1 MPVSGLGSLIS
12 PPQVDF
18 ARFCQ
23 QSLAL
28 LCTVSDDG
36 RFLWLNPAF
45 ERVLGYPSEV
55 LYSKRVLDLLH
66 PDDIEAT
73 RAMMALRQAGEP
85 IENFENRYRCA
96 DGSYKWLNWSAT
108 RDECGTVYAAARDIT
123 EKKQLEAE
131 LRRLAKI
138 AAATSNSVIITGPD
152 RRIQWVNE
160 GFTRLTGYTLPEVEG
175 RKPGEILQGPDT
187 DPQAIEQIRRGLA
200 AAQGFSLE
208 ILNYHRSG
216 STYWVR
222 IEMEPLFDAAGEP
235 AGFMAIQLD
244 ITERK
249 RDEIR
254 LLESARRLSHM
265 SQLSKVGAW
274 QIDLVHNTATWTEE
288 TYRIHDVDL
297 TFVLTVEAAMEFY
310 DPATAADVRRHAQA
324 AIHQGVPW
332 DCEWPM
338 TTARG
343 RQVWVRCIG
352 EPHFEDGRCV
362 SINGTVQDISL
373 ERERNE
379 QIRLSELRHRE
390 LLAALPDAL
399 LRIGPAGELLDVHTP
414 PGFPALTSARP
425 GERFLLPPVANAI
438 EALLNRPDGATHECE
453 LAGGRLLELRR
464 APAHEDSLILA
475 RDITDRREVENRLS
489 AAISWQTAFHDF
501 AGFAVIATSPDG
513 IIRSFNG
520 AAERLLGY
528 SASELVDQQ
537 TPAILHDPQEV
548 EARAAAV
555 SAELGLTFG
564 HPFEACTAP
573 SRLNLPNTHEWT
585 LIRKDG
591 SRFPVLLSVTA
602 LRDAAQGVIGYLAVG
617 ADLTQQKESARQL
630 ELARQAAEDASRAKS
645 DFLANMSHEIRTP
658 MNGVVGFADLLAE
671 TPLAADQREYV
682 ETIRHSAEAL
692 LSIIND
698 ILDFSKIEAGR
709 LTLEKKTCDVRQ
721 AAVEVVELLRPGLLS
736 SAVEL
741 VLDWG
746 PRVPQFAVGDAGRIR
761 QVLLNLLGN
770 ALKFTEQGSIILRA
784 EALPRG
790 LRIAII
796 DTGIGIPPE
805 KQPSLFGKFVQVDT
819 SSARRFGGTGLGLA
833 ISRHLVEAM
842 DGEINFS
849 SVLGGGSTFSVTL
862 PTPTD
867 LLPVPTYPSPLSRAP
882 HLLLVDDFVP
892 ARDVLVTWCE
902 AFGWTCAVAGSLA
915 EAVSVLAASREPFTA
930 VLLDSTLPDASPAGA
945 AAQFQA
951 LAPCL
956 PLVILPP
963 GPSSRL
969 EAQPWYDLG
978 YAGILVKPVS
988 RPDPIVRLL
997 ESLLHV
1003 AAPIPHAPPAIERP
1017 AVSAARVLLAE
1028 DNPINQTLALRL
1040 LERMGFVV
1048 DLASD
1053 GRQAVSLAGAG
1064 SYELILMDC
1073 QMPLLDGFAAT
1084 VALRAAGTLTP
1095 IVALT
1100 ANALPGDRER
1110 CLAAGM
1116 NDYLTKPLKR
1126 TDLERVL
1133 SRWIPAAEVVADPVT
1148 GDATL

>member
-1 MPVSGLGSLIS
+1 MPFSVPGSLTA
-12 PPQVDF
+12 PQQVDF

-36 RFLWLNPAF
+36 SFLWLNPAF
-45 ERVLGYPSEV
+45 ERVLGYPPEV

-66 PDDIEAT
+66 PDDIENT
-73 RAMMALRQAGEP
+73 RAAMALRQAGEP

-108 RDECGTVYAAARDIT
+108 RDESGTVYAAARDIT

-131 LRRLAKI
+131 LCRLAKI
-138 AAATSNSVIITGPD
+138 AAATNNSVIITDVAG
-152 RRIQWVNE
+152 RIEWVNE
-160 GFTRLTGYTLPEVEG
+160 GFTRLTGYRLEEVAG
-175 RKPGEILQGPDT
+175 HKPGSFLQGPET
-187 DPQAIEQIRRGLA
+187 DPRTVEVMRHALA
-200 AAQGFSLE
+200 SGQGFSVE
-208 ILNYHRSG
+208 VLNYHRTG
-216 STYWVR
+216 ATLWLR
-222 IEMEPLFDAAGEP
+222 IEVQPLLNGAGRLTGYMAME
-235 AGFMAIQLD
+235 LD

-297 TFVLTVEAAMEFY
+297 SFVLTVEAAMEFY

-343 RQVWVRCIG
+343 RQIWVRCIG

-362 SINGTVQDISL
+362 SLNGTVQDISL

-399 LRIGPAGELLDVHTP
+399 LRIGPAAQLLDVHTP

-475 RDITDRREVENRLS
+475 RDITDRREVENKLS

-501 AGFAVIATSPDG
+501 AGFAVIATSTDG
-513 IIRSFNG
+513 IIRSFNR

-528 SASELVDQQ
+528 AASEVVDLQK
-537 TPAILHDPQEV
+537 PGIFHDWA
-548 EARAAAV
+548 EAE
-555 SAELGLTFG
+555 SAELGVTFPG
-564 HPFEACTAP
+564 PYDAFAAP
-573 SRLNLPNTHEWT
+573 GRANLANTLERT
-585 LIRKDG
+585 MIRKDG
-591 SRFPVLLSVTA
+591 SRFPALLSVTA
-602 LRDAAQGVIGYLAVG
+602 LRDAANGIIGHLAVG
-617 ADLTQQKESARQL
+617 ADLTEQKESARQL

-658 MNGVVGFADLLAE
+658 MNGVIGFADLLAD

-746 PRVPQFAVGDAGRIR
+746 PRIAQFADGDAGRIR

-784 EALPRG
+784 EAVPGG

-796 DTGIGIPPE
+796 DTGIGIPLD
-805 KQPSLFGKFVQVDT
+805 KQSSLFGKFVQVDT

-842 DGEINFS
+842 DGEIGFS
-849 SVLGGGSTFSVTL
+849 SLPGCGSTFTVTL

-867 LLPVPTYPSPLSRAP
+867 VLPVPSYPSGLRPAP
-882 HLLLVDDFVP
+882 HLLLVDDFAP

-945 AAQFQA
+945 AAQLQA

-1133 SRWIPAAEVVADPVT
+1133 SRWIPAAEVVADRVT